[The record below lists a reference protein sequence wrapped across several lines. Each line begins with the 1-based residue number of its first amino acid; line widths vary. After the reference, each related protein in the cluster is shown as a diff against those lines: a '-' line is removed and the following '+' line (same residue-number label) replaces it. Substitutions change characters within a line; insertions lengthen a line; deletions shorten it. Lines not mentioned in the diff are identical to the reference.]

1 MWQSFGFA
9 VQLAMNIFVKDMA
22 IQVGLLLAVI
32 IVAVSCMLYMDANV
46 QRLDATRRLDATTPR
61 TSKSEVSDH
70 LLS

>member
-9 VQLAMNIFVKDMA
+9 VQLAMNIFVKEMA

-32 IVAVSCMLYMDANV
+32 VVAVGCMLYMDATV
-46 QRLDATRRLDATTPR
+46 QRLDATRRLEATSPGA
-61 TSKSEVSDH
+61 SKSEASDH

>member
-9 VQLAMNIFVKDMA
+9 AQLAMNIFVKDMA

-32 IVAVSCMLYMDANV
+32 VIAVLCMLYMDSNV
-46 QRLDATRRLDATTPR
+46 QRLDATRKLDATTPR
-61 TSKSEVSDH
+61 TAKSEASDH